1 MIHEHDTVV
10 LACELPDLG
19 LKSGDVGTVVL
30 LHPGNGCEVEFM
42 ALNGETVAVTSL
54 STDQLRPIR
63 SREIAHARPIDHLE
77 S

>member
-1 MIHEHDTVV
+1 
-10 LACELPDLG
+10 
-19 LKSGDVGTVVL
+19 VL

-42 ALNGETVAVTSL
+42 TLNGETVAVTSL